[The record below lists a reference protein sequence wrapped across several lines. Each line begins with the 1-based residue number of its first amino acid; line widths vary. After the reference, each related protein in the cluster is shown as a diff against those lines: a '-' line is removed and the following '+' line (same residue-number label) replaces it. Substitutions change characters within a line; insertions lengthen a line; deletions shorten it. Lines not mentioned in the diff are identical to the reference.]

1 MILKETTLGTV
12 SLNIQTGPFGSQ
24 LHQSDYSE
32 IGIPVV
38 MPKDLINGKI
48 SEDSIARVGSDHVN
62 RLSRHK
68 IEAGD
73 ILYSRRGDVGRCAYA
88 TEHEAG
94 WLCGTGC
101 ILVTV
106 DSSKADSKYIF
117 YRLQMPETVG
127 WVVNHAVGYTM
138 LNLNTTILSGIPLK
152 LPSLKEQKSIVQILS
167 AYDDIIENN
176 RKQIKLLEE
185 TAQRLYKEWFVN
197 LRFPGYKNTPIIDGV
212 PQGWRLDEIK
222 SVVSLLSGY
231 AFKSS
236 DFVDDGKY
244 KIVTIKNVQDGNFD
258 GQNVNAISEI
268 PSKMPSHCILN
279 DGDILLSL
287 TGNVGRVC
295 LVNGENYLL
304 NQRVA
309 KLDSKYPSYAYCL
322 FRSNDMFD
330 TMNSLANGA
339 AQQNLSPI
347 RTENVRILN
356 PSDRIIEKFENVASP
371 MIAKILVLNKSN
383 SNLKQA
389 RDRLLPKLISG
400 ELEV

>member
-127 WVVNHAVGYTM
+127 WVVNHAVGSTM

-185 TAQRLYKEWFVN
+185 TAQRLYKEWFVD
-197 LRFPGYKNTPIIDGV
+197 LRFPGYENTPISDGV
-212 PQGWRLDEIK
+212 PQGWRKISLGDIAPILTGKKDANFGTKDGAYPFFTCSQEPIK
-222 SVVSLLSGY
+222 S
-231 AFKSS
+231 
-236 DFVDDGKY
+236 
-244 KIVTIKNVQDGNFD
+244 
-258 GQNVNAISEI
+258 
-268 PSKMPSHCILN
+268 
-279 DGDILLSL
+279 
-287 TGNVGRVC
+287 
-295 LVNGENYLL
+295 
-304 NQRVA
+304 
-309 KLDSKYPSYAYCL
+309 PSY
-322 FRSNDMFD
+322 SFD
-330 TMNSLANGA
+330 TSAIVLAGNGDFNVKLYRGKFEA
-339 AQQNLSPI
+339 YQRTYVLSPI
-347 RTENVRILN
+347 EEKYLYLLYNAVNENMAVLVKGASGSTIKFLTKGMIESIPLFIPTDRLLEQYNSYSETVQKKIECLKCAIVNATE
-356 PSDRIIEKFENVASP
+356 
-371 MIAKILVLNKSN
+371 
-383 SNLKQA
+383 A
-389 RDRLLPKLISG
+389 RDRLLPKLMSG
-400 ELEV
+400 ELME